1 MGKDIVERTKGGRVK
16 SRKYVPH
23 PNPVMEALECSDDED
38 QTCEIIRADLVT
50 PEQGEWLKSHDLS
63 VSDLLNGRY
72 DVGLDNEIRAKLFGA
87 WNAKLRDET
96 CKASP
101 PCHPDPGDRQARPS
115 IRSRTQR
122 PKESRTCTR

>member
-38 QTCEIIRADLVT
+38 QTCEIIRASIVT

-72 DVGLDNEIRAKLFGA
+72 DVGLDNEIHAKFFKA
-87 WNAKLRDET
+87 WNAKLGKGSNGEFYFMGEPMGEAMLD
-96 CKASP
+96 
-101 PCHPDPGDRQARPS
+101 S
-115 IRSRTQR
+115 IGKTL
-122 PKESRTCTR
+122 KDLGMEGFEFK